1 MARFRAKLK
10 ELKNANVNYISLVD
24 RAATRIPF
32 RVLKQD
38 KGDETLDLT
47 KIFKADHTPEVV
59 AVVVRDTGDAD
70 LAEKVRAAV
79 QGVGFSTETVKK
91 GEQVMVFEQ
100 QETEED
106 VSLIRLSENVVVA
119 VKGFHPAS
127 EEFQAMVS
135 ADGFYNGISGAFAVV
150 QKGIADTLEAA
161 TDENEAKAAVSSLL
175 NDLSEYVTALVD
187 NVPAQVFKA
196 ELAVENVL
204 KVAKTQNGETKCPNC
219 KATVDK
225 NAKKCPNCGAG
236 LAGSA
241 APTVPA
247 KKQEDPEE
255 KSEEVIQDPAA
266 GGTTEKPPTQT
277 ESEHGDPNINSQKPN
292 ENTGIEPHVTK
303 KSEESD
309 LKTILASVQSIATQM
324 EGLATKVENVASAQQ
339 KQQIVVDDLVKKSD
353 TLNEKLGAVVAA
365 PPRAGDVPQ
374 NGTARKSENLDG
386 DPRTGCFDTAYLPK
400 RAIRR

>member
-1 MARFRAKLK
+1 MARFRTKLK

-59 AVVVRDTGDAD
+59 AVVVRDMGDAE

-79 QGVGFSTETVKK
+79 QSVGFSTETVKK
-91 GEQVMVFEQ
+91 GEQVTVFEQ
-100 QETEED
+100 QETGDD
-106 VSLIRLSENVVVA
+106 VALIRLSENVVVA

-127 EEFQAMVS
+127 DEFAAMVS
-135 ADGFYNGISGAFAVV
+135 GDGFYNGISGAFAVV
-150 QKGIADTLEAA
+150 QKSITDTLEQA
-161 TDENEAKAAVSSLL
+161 TDENEAKAAVSGLL
-175 NDLSEYVTALVD
+175 NDLSEYVTGLVD

-196 ELAVENVL
+196 EIAIE
-204 KVAKTQNGETKCPNC
+204 KVVKTQSGETKCPAC

-225 NAKKCPNCGAG
+225 NAKKCPNCGKE
-236 LAGSA
+236 LAGST

-247 KKQEDPEE
+247 KKADEAEE

-266 GGTTEKPPTQT
+266 GGTTETKPTET

-292 ENTGIEPHVTK
+292 ENTGTEPEVTK
-303 KSEESD
+303 KSEDTD
-309 LKTILASVQSIATQM
+309 LKSILATVQSIATTVN
-324 EGLATKVENVASAQQ
+324 GLATKVENVASAQQ

-365 PPRAGDVPQ
+365 PPRAGDPPQ
-374 NGTARKSENLDG
+374 NGSVRKSEIQDG

-400 RAIRR
+400 RAGRR